1 MYEERNTDALS
12 LNHCCRWKAR
22 SITYSE
28 CVSVVLVVQYEKRM
42 HSIIYV
48 VSCVTYTDVQ
58 YFPTLSQKV
67 ADFGKI
73 VIEKNTCL
81 LIFCTLL
88 FETLLTLWRIRWDM

>member
-12 LNHCCRWKAR
+12 RNHSCRGKAR

-42 HSIIYV
+42 HSIIHV
-48 VSCVTYTDVQ
+48 LSCVTYTDVQ

-67 ADFGKI
+67 ANFGKNSYRKKHVSFDFLYTFI
-73 VIEKNTCL
+73 
-81 LIFCTLL
+81 
-88 FETLLTLWRIRWDM
+88 